1 MEMLLPKLAGA
12 DVWVFATPV
21 YFDGISAALKNLIER
36 MLPITEPFF
45 ELRDGH
51 CRHPRRPGTKSGK
64 IVLVSSCGF
73 WEMDN
78 FDPLMVHV
86 KAICKNADREFA
98 GALLR
103 PHGTV
108 IKRMLQRNMSV
119 DDIFNAANEAGRQLV
134 DCGQMSAE
142 TLKAVSRQLMP
153 LEQYRQGANQ
163 LFQHLLKDAK

>member
-1 MEMLLPKLAGA
+1 
-12 DVWVFATPV
+12 
-21 YFDGISAALKNLIER
+21 

-78 FDPLMVHV
+78 FDPLMVNME
-86 KAICKNADREFA
+86 AICKNADREFS

-108 IKRMLQRNMSV
+108 IKRMLQRNIAA

-134 DCGQMSAE
+134 SDGHMSDE

-153 LEQYRQGANQ
+153 LEQYKQGANQ
-163 LFQHLLKDAK
+163 LFQQLLKDAM